1 MEYVRFGRTE
11 ATVSR
16 LGFGGAPV
24 GLGNYLEQYDP
35 KVEVDR
41 QGVIDAALRA
51 VELGVTYSTRPQVRG
66 TVRARSFS
74 AKRYLRSRIEPFW
87 LRNCLPA
94 RRTPGAAWQ
103 IIWRDCVWTIWT

>member
-16 LGFGGAPV
+16 SGFGGAPA
-24 GLGNYLEQYDP
+24 GLRNYLEQHDP
-35 KVEVDR
+35 KVEVGR
-41 QGVIDAALRA
+41 QGVIDAVLRA
-51 VELGVTYSTRPQVRG
+51 VELGLTYFDTAAG
-66 TVRARSFS
+66 YGNGEGEAIFS
-74 AKRYLRSRIEPFW
+74 EALSQESSW

-94 RRTPGAAWQ
+94 HRTPGAAWQ